1 MREISLLLFP
11 AEKARPE
18 GCGISRVIFLR
29 KRGNMAEN
37 EEYLEYEEY
46 YDEPQGG
53 NRTLLIVVI
62 VVAVALCLCCCCL
75 AALGVTFSGDIGNTL
90 DGLAG
95 VGPALAGAA
104 ALA

>member
-1 MREISLLLFP
+1 
-11 AEKARPE
+11 
-18 GCGISRVIFLR
+18 
-29 KRGNMAEN
+29 MAQN

-46 YDEPQGG
+46 YDEPRGG

-75 AALGVTFSGDIGNTL
+75 AALVAIFGQDIGGSL

-95 VGPALAGAA
+95 VTPALAGLAA
-104 ALA
+104 FV